1 MAATALTPKSNTS
14 AVKLPATGS
23 TTNVTTNAVP
33 FGIYLSSIDFLSGA
47 VDQVSYT
54 YRKLGGDV
62 LDVELTEKN
71 VYTAYEEAVLEYSYI
86 VNIHQAKNVL
96 SDLLGNTTGTFDQ
109 DGNLKTSS
117 LSSSLSGTNVALK
130 FPKVRFE
137 YSRRLSHGVATMA
150 GIGGLD
156 TEYSA
161 SFDTVKDKQDYDL
174 QTIISSSSDFQRTN
188 TLVGNNKITIKQVYY
203 KTPQS
208 MWRFYG
214 YYGGLNTVGNLQNYG
229 QWADDSQFQIVP
241 VWQNKLQAKSFESSI
256 YTRNSHY
263 SYEIKNNNL
272 RIFPLSTTVS
282 PDKMWIKFTIKED
295 AWEDYEDR
303 QSGVDGVN
311 NMNTLPFAN
320 IPYENINSIGKQWI
334 RRFALSLAKE
344 MLGQIRGKFSTMPIP
359 GDSVT
364 LNHAS
369 LLSEAKE
376 EKEKLREELKTT
388 LDELTYAK
396 LAEQDAAKSESV
408 LTVNKRTALP
418 IFVG

>member
-1 MAATALTPKSNTS
+1 M
-14 AVKLPATGS
+14 
-23 TTNVTTNAVP
+23 
-33 FGIYLSSIDFLSGA
+33 
-47 VDQVSYT
+47 
-54 YRKLGGDV
+54 
-62 LDVELTEKN
+62 
-71 VYTAYEEAVLEYSYI
+71 
-86 VNIHQAKNVL
+86 
-96 SDLLGNTTGTFDQ
+96 
-109 DGNLKTSS
+109 
-117 LSSSLSGTNVALK
+117 
-130 FPKVRFE
+130 
-137 YSRRLSHGVATMA
+137 
-150 GIGGLD
+150 
-156 TEYSA
+156 
-161 SFDTVKDKQDYDL
+161 
-174 QTIISSSSDFQRTN
+174 
-188 TLVGNNKITIKQVYY
+188 
-203 KTPQS
+203 
-208 MWRFYG
+208 
-214 YYGGLNTVGNLQNYG
+214 
-229 QWADDSQFQIVP
+229 
-241 VWQNKLQAKSFESSI
+241 
-256 YTRNSHY
+256 
-263 SYEIKNNNL
+263 